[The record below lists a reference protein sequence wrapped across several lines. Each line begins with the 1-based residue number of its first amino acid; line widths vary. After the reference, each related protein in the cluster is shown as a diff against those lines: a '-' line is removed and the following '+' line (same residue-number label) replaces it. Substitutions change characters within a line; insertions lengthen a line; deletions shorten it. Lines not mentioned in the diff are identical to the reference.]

1 VSNST
6 VRTIVLDAA
15 GNEFLQWPIA
25 EPADILDYLI
35 DATLA
40 VGNDYIAS
48 ASVSVTPSGTGEMS
62 PVSVVVTGAIIS
74 VKLSGGVAGRTYL
87 VRIDASTQLL
97 REYSWVVTLPVSAE
111 FASYPLPIAPVAG
124 FGSAVAWFYSGPYRP
139 ITPVVPSIPTSTEV
153 TSLARTIAIPKTG
166 NIFLQWPVAEAQE
179 DLDYYLD
186 AAAPISQYADSIYSL
201 SVSIAPSG
209 AGELQTTYLNL
220 SGSYDVEVWLSGGV
234 AGRVYTVRVD
244 VATDAGRTF
253 SWPVTL
259 PIDMDYSIPPFS
271 LPPDPGFGPPFVW
284 VNNGI
289 ALESGLGL
297 WGLESGNGAWFWG

>member
-1 VSNST
+1 MSNST
-6 VRTIVLDAA
+6 VRTIVLNAA

-62 PVSVVVTGAIIS
+62 PVSVVVTGAIIN

-124 FGSAVAWFYSGPYRP
+124 FGSSVAWSYSGPYRP

-186 AAAPISQYADSIYSL
+186 AAAPISQYADNIHSL
-201 SVSIAPSG
+201 SISIAPSG
-209 AGELQTTYLNL
+209 TGELQTTYLNL

-234 AGRVYTVRVD
+234 AHD
-244 VATDAGRTF
+244 
-253 SWPVTL
+253 
-259 PIDMDYSIPPFS
+259 I
-271 LPPDPGFGPPFVW
+271 FVC
-284 VNNGI
+284 
-289 ALESGLGL
+289 
-297 WGLESGNGAWFWG
+297 

>member
-40 VGNDYIAS
+40 AGNDYIAS
-48 ASVSVTPSGTGEMS
+48 ASVSVSPSGTGEMS
-62 PVSVVVTGAIIS
+62 PVSVTVTGAIIN

-87 VRIDASTQLL
+87 VRVDAITQLT

-111 FASYPLPIAPVAG
+111 FATYPLPLAPVPG
-124 FGSAVAWFYSGPYRP
+124 FGSAVTWTYSGPYRP
-139 ITPVVPSIPTSTEV
+139 ITPVVPSIPTSTEE
-153 TSLARTIAIPKTG
+153 TSLARTIAIPTSG

-186 AAAPISQYADSIYSL
+186 AAAPISQYVDSIYSL

-209 AGELQTTYLNL
+209 TGELQTTYLNL
-220 SGSYDVEVWLSGGV
+220 SGNYDIEVWLSGGV

-244 VATDAGRTF
+244 VVTNAGRTF

-271 LPPDPGFGPPFVW
+271 LPPNPGFGPPFIW

-289 ALESGLGL
+289 ALESGLGF
-297 WGLESGNGAWFWG
+297 WGLESGHGAWFWG